1 MKYGLLVYLC
11 LFYSVCEQCSFGR
24 PNEESMKGNAL
35 NVRTAKKRKK
45 RKNECKNVDGIT
57 TSSLDYR
64 GRKSEETVDLLLKE
78 R

>member
-1 MKYGLLVYLC
+1 
-11 LFYSVCEQCSFGR
+11 
-24 PNEESMKGNAL
+24 MKGNAL
-35 NVRTAKKRKK
+35 NAGTAKK
-45 RKNECKNVDGIT
+45 KNECKNVDGIT